1 LTLVPVGAGT
11 NEVADP
17 GKEAVAGV
25 RGKVGSR
32 VKIRSAGTRKCI
44 RRYDRAGGVLGAVDA
59 VAVARKRENV
69 WLSSHR
75 DSKAEQRFLCCARRN
90 LAVPCHS

>member
-1 LTLVPVGAGT
+1 MPLGAFYLRHFS
-11 NEVADP
+11 ADFIICMCVFDFRQ
-17 GKEAVAGV
+17 AQ
-25 RGKVGSR
+25 GSR

-75 DSKAEQRFLCCARRN
+75 DSKAEQGFLCCARRN